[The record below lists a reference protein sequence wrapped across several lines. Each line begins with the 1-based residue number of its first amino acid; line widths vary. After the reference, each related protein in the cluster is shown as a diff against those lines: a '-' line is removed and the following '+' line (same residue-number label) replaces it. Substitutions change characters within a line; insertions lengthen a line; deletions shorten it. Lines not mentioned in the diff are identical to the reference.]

1 MPVLTHT
8 FSSLDATGQDKLGL
22 LVLNEQV
29 FMSKELDKY
38 QARLCKD
45 PNISPDTLSKI
56 DRSISRLEWALF
68 ALNAFTFVGS
78 RRGQT
83 IGPPQRP
90 HPQHTHDDNA
100 HSKNWFPYPR
110 RAPQRDFH
118 EGCHFVCV
126 TSLAR
131 NALASEVLYMNTA
144 EKQDGAAESFG
155 LKQRP
160 EDWAISVPSC
170 MELHEQA
177 TPHVLALQ

>member
-1 MPVLTHT
+1 MHLLTHV

-38 QARLCKD
+38 QARLSKD
-45 PNISPDTLSKI
+45 PNISPETVSKI

-68 ALNAFTFVGS
+68 ALNTFTLMGS
-78 RRGQT
+78 RRAQT

-90 HPQHTHDDNA
+90 HPQHTHDDNV

-118 EGCHFVCV
+118 EGCHFICV
-126 TSLAR
+126 TSLACK
-131 NALASEVLYMNTA
+131 ALENEILYMNTE
-144 EKQDGAAESFG
+144 EKQHGATKPFR
-155 LKQRP
+155 LKQP

-170 MELHEQA
+170 MELNEQA